1 MVNDSKKE
9 TLPMNT
15 PEKIETFF
23 FFASFLPLI
32 YAVYKGFTGVFFGLQ
47 NFAWFFGI
55 TAIIYTLICE
65 FVLLFLPIFC
75 LAFQIRYAKKYFGT
89 YPKVK
94 IAARILIGV
103 IIAAALF
110 SSFFAT
116 QCWKMRFMPQI
127 ENYLEDKYGENALGN
142 TTFDEPS
149 GAAMIMQVHTPI
161 LPENA
166 TYEIHV
172 TNAMDPIYDTLVN
185 EFYKA
190 EPDFYPELKI
200 FIKEKENIPMDIDF
214 NIISIKFDDYKFGD
228 DFTVL
233 FERTEYEIKE
243 LRVDY
248 ERVTDDLVLEL
259 TNQVWEEIYPNIPV
273 AERTAFDIVVS
284 ENGVDAVT
292 VFIQHPRNKKSE
304 VDFLVW
310 TSKWA
315 GKSDLDGKKIELPL

>member
-32 YAVYKGFTGVFFGLQ
+32 YAVYKGFTGMFFGLQ

-75 LAFQIRYAKKYFGT
+75 LAFQIQYAKKYFGT

-127 ENYLEDKYGENALGN
+127 KNYLEDKYGENALEN
-142 TTFDEPS
+142 TSLDEPF
-149 GAAMIMQVHTPI
+149 GAAMIVKAHTPI

-166 TYEIHV
+166 TFEIHV

-214 NIISIKFDDYKFGD
+214 NIVSIKFDDYKFGD

-243 LRVDY
+243 IRVDY
-248 ERVTDDLVLEL
+248 EKVTDDLVLEL

-273 AERTAFDIVVS
+273 AERTAFDIKVS
-284 ENGVDAVT
+284 EKGVDAVT
-292 VFIQHPRNKKSE
+292 VFIHHPRNKKSE

-310 TSKWA
+310 TSKWD

>member
-1 MVNDSKKE
+1 MVNDSRKE

-110 SSFFAT
+110 SSLFAT

-149 GAAMIMQVHTPI
+149 GAAMIVKAHTPI

-172 TNAMDPIYDTLVN
+172 TNAKNAISDTLVN

-190 EPDFYPELKI
+190 EPDFYPELKKY
-200 FIKEKENIPMDIDF
+200 IKEKENIPMDIDF
-214 NIISIKFDDYKFGD
+214 NIVSIKFDDYKFGD

-248 ERVTDDLVLEL
+248 EKVTDDLVLEL
-259 TNQVWEEIYPNIPV
+259 TNQVWEEIYPNIQVP
-273 AERTAFDIVVS
+273 ERTAFDIKVS
-284 ENGVDAVT
+284 EKGIDAVT

-310 TSKWA
+310 TSKWD